1 MENLMPDQIEPEDT
15 NTAVESDIKP
25 VPLVRPSSPIKTS
38 VPIPVSIEEIY
49 STLPEPAGPA
59 VVGLGEVDDVY
70 LSSCVYKNLH
80 SRKSLTVHHLQRR
93 LVELGYV
100 EAARD
105 RDGYYGD
112 LTKYAIAKFQAA
124 NGINGDGSIDSETF
138 QLIFKGD
145 PNVRLND

>member
-1 MENLMPDQIEPEDT
+1 MSNQNDPEDIDT
-15 NTAVESDIKP
+15 VFEVKTA
-25 VPLVRPSSPIKTS
+25 PLIRPSSPIKTS
-38 VPIPVSIEEIY
+38 VPIPVSLEEVY
-49 STLPEPAGPA
+49 SSLPEPAGPA

-70 LSSCVYKNLH
+70 LSSCVFKNLH
-80 SRKSLTVHHLQRR
+80 SKKSLTVHHMQRR
-93 LVELGYV
+93 LTELGYV

-112 LTKYAIAKFQAA
+112 LTKYAIAKFQEA
-124 NGINGDGSIDSETF
+124 NDISGDGSIDSETF

>member
-1 MENLMPDQIEPEDT
+1 MSNQNDPEDIDT
-15 NTAVESDIKP
+15 VFEVKTA
-25 VPLVRPSSPIKTS
+25 PLIRPSSPIKTS
-38 VPIPVSIEEIY
+38 VPIPVSLEEVY
-49 STLPEPAGPA
+49 SSLPEPAGPA

-70 LSSCVYKNLH
+70 LSSCVFKNLH
-80 SRKSLTVHHLQRR
+80 SKKSLTVHHMQRR
-93 LVELGYV
+93 LTDLGYV

-112 LTKYAIAKFQAA
+112 LTKYAIAKFQEA
-124 NGINGDGSIDSETF
+124 NDISGDGSIDSETF